1 MTYVGAVRGGDAL
14 VGVVADFVE
23 VILVQLADEAGE
35 VAVLEV
41 LGEDVLG
48 ELFVLRGSARAAAH
62 SDIGSGTSKTTKLL
76 PSLPHR
82 TMCWS
87 AGFSSI
93 LRASDGRVIAGGM
106 TTCRACEPRAR
117 HG

>member
-1 MTYVGAVRGGDAL
+1 
-14 VGVVADFVE
+14 VE

-41 LGEDVLG
+41 LGKDVLG
-48 ELFVLRGSARAAAH
+48 ELFVLCGSACGQGRRM
-62 SDIGSGTSKTTKLL
+62 SGERTSKTTKLL
-76 PSLPHR
+76 PSLPQR

-93 LRASDGRVIAGGM
+93 LHGSEGGRDEGE
-106 TTCRACEPRAR
+106 RYL
-117 HG
+117 